1 MAPPVPPKKHHYTD
15 YIINQ
20 CNQSGFPTDLGNRL
34 YDEPNHS
41 RETLDE
47 NVDKISVVSNGS
59 NGSEVNATALQQVR
73 EQMAFSLKRMRDLE
87 EQVKLIPLLQMQL
100 QGMKE
105 DRRQLQLQLKAE
117 EIKST
122 SSSLSSSQP
131 QIFQPQRVSPVS
143 LTSLNKHIRCL
154 KNTGTST
161 SPVLRRDVGCSPIV
175 QVSPAK
181 LRCQATST
189 DLILPVTSTHSI
201 NERLYTEQEVKKS
214 IELALYKYKKD
225 KLAHTASTG
234 TQISKSYRNVGTD
247 SIVPIET
254 PRKILTISKTKSIN
268 IIDKKSVA
276 SVSSNTDELVPQ
288 LLKKTSDIS
297 LKAITDFQ
305 ATRSHSF
312 NLGEGE
318 EKKNIL
324 KRRTATTQTIASS
337 KQSIGVQH
345 VPRNESKSCQSLPPA
360 QSATKNTDTV
370 DLVKV
375 RNSHANTDPILQKE
389 QQSHTQDLVKMRDW
403 GVNTVPIKES
413 TPDRVAKAI
422 LKSSSSNTESVRTK
436 EIGVSCNTETTV
448 QTQKM
453 SMVLPAGHSGE
464 DSRIPRPSAFYSPSS
479 QRKFVRQ
486 NTFVVSKH
494 SKLPSPTSPSSTRH
508 VVRLETTP
516 EHDMLEQVC
525 PAEALWR

>member
-1 MAPPVPPKKHHYTD
+1 
-15 YIINQ
+15 
-20 CNQSGFPTDLGNRL
+20 
-34 YDEPNHS
+34 
-41 RETLDE
+41 
-47 NVDKISVVSNGS
+47 
-59 NGSEVNATALQQVR
+59 
-73 EQMAFSLKRMRDLE
+73 MRDLE

-100 QGMKE
+100 QSMKE
-105 DRRQLQLQLKAE
+105 DRRQIQLQLKAE
-117 EIKST
+117 EIKS
-122 SSSLSSSQP
+122 SNSSLSSSQQ

-143 LTSLNKHIRCL
+143 LTSLNKNIRSL

-161 SPVLRRDVGCSPIV
+161 SPVLSRDVGCLA
-175 QVSPAK
+175 QVLPLK
-181 LRCQATST
+181 LRSQATST
-189 DLILPVTSTHSI
+189 DLVLPVTSTHSI

-225 KLAHTASTG
+225 KLAHTASVG
-234 TQISKSYRNVGTD
+234 TQNSKSYRNVGTET
-247 SIVPIET
+247 IAPAVVP
-254 PRKILTISKTKSIN
+254 PKLLAISKTKSIN
-268 IIDKKSVA
+268 IIDKKPVA
-276 SVSSNTDELVPQ
+276 SVGSNTDELVPQ

-318 EKKNIL
+318 EKKSIL
-324 KRRTATTQTIASS
+324 KRRTATTQTIAPSM
-337 KQSIGVQH
+337 QSIGVQN
-345 VPRNESKSCQSLPPA
+345 VPRNESKSCQSLPPV
-360 QSATKNTDTV
+360 QSATKNTDTI

-375 RNSHANTDPILQKE
+375 RNSHANTDRILQKE

-403 GVNTVPIKES
+403 GVNTVQVKENS
-413 TPDRVAKAI
+413 PVAATPVAKTI
-422 LKSSSSNTESVRTK
+422 LKTSSSNTEPVDTK

-453 SMVLPAGHSGE
+453 SVMLPLASSGE
-464 DSRIPRPSAFYSPSS
+464 DSRIPRPSALFSPTS

-494 SKLPSPTSPSSTRH
+494 SKLPSPTSPSRH
-508 VVRLETTP
+508 VVRLQSTP
-516 EHDMLEQVC
+516 EHEILDQVC